1 MNCLIDGIS
10 KQIRLKSFFGLT
22 VETKIDDY
30 YLMDY
35 FCMNE
40 TYRRG
45 NYQENKDK

>member
-45 NYQENKDK
+45 NYQGNKDK